1 MSIGDSKIKAIL
13 SSVEYNCTEIIEM
26 RLNETKGLHLAAN
39 VPRVCILVS
48 ISPVFP
54 CRQHLRSALVP
65 ATTHGH
71 GVFLLCPTSDMWE
84 VGKASL
90 KPASLGGWHYA
101 DTRKPF
107 PLWPCLQWLY
117 LVNANDETCLFPR
130 PSAPCCPQLNNADYN
145 PDTQM

>member
-1 MSIGDSKIKAIL
+1 MSIGDSKIKAIF

-26 RLNETKGLHLAAN
+26 RLNETKGLRLAAS

-54 CRQHLRSALVP
+54 CRQHLRSPLWSQLRPMGMGFSCSVLQQ
-65 ATTHGH
+65 T
-71 GVFLLCPTSDMWE
+71 C
-84 VGKASL
+84 GKWV

-107 PLWPCLQWLY
+107 PLWSRLQWLY

-130 PSAPCCPQLNNADYN
+130 PSAPCCPQPNNADYN